1 MADVGFSVPRN
12 DVVSGTYRTERL
24 AIGAN
29 ATIAEMLPGAC
40 VVFDTNDHDVKAAGA
55 LGDIIGFL
63 GYGEA
68 HSSYKPATR
77 DTAYTALNDEV
88 PVHHG
93 ADMIVRCP
101 CASTSFVKGDKLA
114 CGASG
119 VVKAGTIGTDHI
131 IGEVLIS
138 TTTATT
144 VWMRSF
150 I

>member
-1 MADVGFSVPRN
+1 MADVGFSVPLN
-12 DVVSGTYRTERL
+12 DVVAGTYRTERL

-29 ATIAEMLPGAC
+29 ATIALMLPGAP
-40 VVFDTNDHDVKAAGA
+40 VVFDVNDHDVKESAS
-55 LGDIIGFL
+55 LGDVIGFL

-77 DTAYTALNDEV
+77 DTAYTAKNDEV

-114 CGASG
+114 VDAGIVRAG
-119 VVKAGTIGTDHI
+119 VVATDHI

>member
-12 DVVSGTYRTERL
+12 DVVWGTYLTERL

-29 ATIAEMLPGAC
+29 ATIAEMLPGAP
-40 VVFDTNDHDVKAAGA
+40 VVFDVNDHDVKETQA

-68 HSSYKPATR
+68 HSTYKPATR

-93 ADMIVRCP
+93 PGMLVRCP

-114 CGASG
+114 CEDAGL
-119 VVKAGTIGTDHI
+119 VKAATVGTDHI
-131 IGEVLIS
+131 VGEVAIS

-144 VWMRSF
+144 VWMWSLV
-150 I
+150 